1 MTVYAL
7 KNKVTGKI
15 YVGSTANLHG
25 RIYTHQYSLNRK
37 RRTVEQMQRDFDMYG
52 WESFE
57 IKIVGRYANWLD
69 GKRMEKF
76 YMQVLRTYDPAHGY
90 NYKDR
95 KAISPIA
102 DKDRRQAIPM
112 LSGDAI

>member
-15 YVGSTANLHG
+15 YVGSTGNLHG
-25 RIYTHQYSLNRK
+25 RIYMHQYSLNRK

-95 KAISPIA
+95 KAISPIV

-112 LSGDAI
+112 LSGDAV